1 MASVSCSRAAAL
13 LVAVGLLLSAE
24 ARARVLFGKKEAI
37 EQAFPDADRVEKVTK
52 ILTDEQVE
60 RVKELSGAEVKDK
73 IVTWNVGHRGD
84 AILGYAYFETHNVRT
99 LPETLL
105 VVVSPAGEVRN
116 VLLLAFYEPPEY
128 EPSKRW
134 LGQFDAKK
142 LGPDLRVQREIHGIT
157 GATLTARAVTGGVR
171 RALALF
177 QVLIAEG
184 K

>member
-1 MASVSCSRAAAL
+1 MASVSSSRAVLLVGIAL
-13 LVAVGLLLSAE
+13 LLASGAE
-24 ARARVLFGKKEAI
+24 GRVLFGKKEAL
-37 EQAFPDADRVEKVTK
+37 EAAFPDADRVEKVTHF
-52 ILTDEQVE
+52 LTEEQVA
-60 RVKELSGAEVKDK
+60 RVRELSGAEVKDK
-73 IVTWNVGHRGD
+73 LVTWHAGHKGD
-84 AILGYAYFETHNVRT
+84 AIQGYAYFETHNVRT

-105 VVVSPAGEVRN
+105 VVVTPAGQVQN

-128 EPSKRW
+128 EPGKRW
-134 LGQFDAKK
+134 LQQFDAKK
-142 LGPDLRVQREIHGIT
+142 LGPDLRVTREIHGIT

>member
-1 MASVSCSRAAAL
+1 LASVLCSRAALL
-13 LVAVGLLLSAE
+13 LVAIGLLFASEAE
-24 ARARVLFGKKEAI
+24 GRVLFGKKEALK
-37 EQAFPDADRVEKVTK
+37 EAFPEADRVEKVTHF
-52 ILTDEQVE
+52 LTAEQVA
-60 RVKELSGAEVKDK
+60 RVRELSGAEVKDK
-73 IVTWNVGHRGD
+73 LVTWHVGHKGD
-84 AILGYAYFETHNVRT
+84 AILGYAYFETHDVRT

-105 VVVSPAGEVRN
+105 VVATPTGEVRN

-128 EPSKRW
+128 EPGKRW
-134 LGQFDAKK
+134 LQQFDAKK
-142 LGPDLRVQREIHGIT
+142 LGPDLRVTREIHGIT